1 MGCDGLSLGNKVSIN
16 MKRFYVL
23 HNTTQNITQKY
34 EHENILYI
42 YCPPTKLPEGNVFSH
57 ACPSV
62 GHSVH
67 GGGGGGSYVTITH
80 DGPASSQ

>member
-16 MKRFYVL
+16 VKIFYVL

-67 GGGGGGSYVTITH
+67 GGRGG
-80 DGPASSQ
+80 PM